1 MENNKFKV
9 ESLITELELGTESL
23 SVVLTDQENVMF
35 NFEAADDT
43 TKQAC
48 IINKY
53 ENGVTRNYIMIK
65 ILAEIRKNLE
75 ELNNTYMK
83 MIRTEREVRSDKD
96 KNKLRDTTGAS
107 QID

>member
-35 NFEAADDT
+35 NFEVADDT

-48 IINKY
+48 IINEY
-53 ENGVTRNYIMIK
+53 GNGATRNYIMIK

-75 ELNNTYMK
+75 ELNDTYMN
-83 MIRTEREVRSDKD
+83 MIREEREVRSDKD
-96 KNKLRDTTGAS
+96 KNKL
-107 QID
+107 